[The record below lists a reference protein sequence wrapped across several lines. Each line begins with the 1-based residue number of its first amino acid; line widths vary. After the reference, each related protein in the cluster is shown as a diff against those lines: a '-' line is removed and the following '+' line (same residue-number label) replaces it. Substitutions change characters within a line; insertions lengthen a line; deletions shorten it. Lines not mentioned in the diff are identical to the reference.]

1 MSGRVAA
8 SSCHINYLQIRLE
21 AAAELARAR
30 NIDFV
35 IEGRSLPPG
44 RPCRVAGP

>member
-21 AAAELARAR
+21 AAAEL
-30 NIDFV
+30 
-35 IEGRSLPPG
+35 GSRSQH
-44 RPCRVAGP
+44 